1 MSLRSPLGTAL
12 GTGSAKGGTSHWY
25 AQRITA
31 VALVVLG
38 LWFLISLAMLG
49 SSDYEAVVRWLRS
62 PVNSTLAVIFVAVSA
77 YHSVLGLQVIL
88 EDYVSH
94 KNSRVVV
101 LTLVKFMFTF
111 AAVFGVLA
119 VLRTAFGV
127 SA

>member
-1 MSLRSPLGTAL
+1 MSLRSPLGAAL

-38 LWFLISLAMLG
+38 LWFLVSLAMMG
-49 SSDYEAVVRWLRS
+49 GSDYEVVARWLRS
-62 PVNSTLAVIFVAVSA
+62 PVNSTLAVILVGVSA
-77 YHSVLGLQVIL
+77 YHAVLGLQVIV
-88 EDYVSH
+88 EDYVGD
-94 KNSRVVV
+94 KNSRAFV
-101 LTLVKFMFTF
+101 LALIKFVFGF

-119 VLRTAFGV
+119 VLRVAFGV